1 MKLKFTVSERL
12 SSDSLFP
19 KDDDMITLRLAR
31 GIKDK
36 ISLSS
41 KEMQEVNLKIINTQ
55 QGSRYTWDD
64 SKVGKVDKEYNE
76 DFTEVEI
83 RFLKERVTKL
93 NETKKVPDA
102 LLDICEKIIDSE
114 AKIPVDKISE
124 NNKDKSPEEAS
135 KQN

>member
-41 KEMQEVNLKIINTQ
+41 EEMEAINLKIINSQ

-64 SKVGKVDKEYNE
+64 SLAYKIDSKYEE
-76 DFTEVEI
+76 DFTETEI

-93 NETKKVPDA
+93 NEAKKVPDA
-102 LLDICEKIIDSE
+102 LLDMCEKIID
-114 AKIPVDKISE
+114 AKADIPVEKTSE
-124 NNKDKSPEEAS
+124 NNKDKTPAEAS
-135 KQN
+135 KHK